1 MPSSASRSAVVVD
14 DEPLICSI
22 IAEILEA
29 EHWTVSQASD
39 ALSAITAIKTTSA
52 ELIIADIDL
61 GLGPTGIDV
70 VQRARADNPD
80 IGVVFITNLADPRIT
95 GKDWKTIPSDAAY
108 IVKTAISSTTALRQ
122 AVTEALDGKKIAVRP
137 EAVATTTER
146 LSNTQIGVLKLVS
159 EGLSNEDIAAARD
172 TTVRAVERLLAR
184 MMAAADIAPG
194 PSARVQLARLYW
206 DQLNGR

>member
-1 MPSSASRSAVVVD
+1 MIESSTRTAVVVD

-29 EHWTVSQASD
+29 EQWTVVQSSD
-39 ALSAITAIKTTSA
+39 ALAAITAIKKTNA
-52 ELIIADIDL
+52 DLVVADIDL

-70 VQRARADNPD
+70 VQRARAENPA

-95 GKDWKTIPSDAAY
+95 GKGWKNIPTDASY
-108 IVKTAISSTTALRQ
+108 IVKTEISSTTALRA
-122 AVTEALDGKKIAVRP
+122 AVTAALDGGATGARP
-137 EAVATTTER
+137 QPGTTPTQS

-159 EGLSNEDIAAARD
+159 EGKSNEEIAAGRN
-172 TTVRAVERLLAR
+172 TTVRAVERLLSR
-184 MMAAADIAPG
+184 MMTAAEIAPG

>member
-1 MPSSASRSAVVVD
+1 MTGSSVGSAVVVD

-29 EHWTVSQASD
+29 EGWAVTQAQD
-39 ALSAITAIKTTSA
+39 ALSAITAVKATSA
-52 ELIIADIDL
+52 TLVIADIDL

-70 VQRARADNPD
+70 VQRARADNPS

-95 GKDWKTIPSDAAY
+95 GKGWNAIPNDASY
-108 IVKTAISSTTALRQ
+108 IVKTEISSTTALRA
-122 AVTEALDGKKIAVRP
+122 AVTEALDVRTAGSRP
-137 EAVATTTER
+137 LVAQTATQS

-159 EGLSNEDIAAARD
+159 EGLTNDEIANSRA
-172 TTVRAVERLLAR
+172 TTIRAVERLLLR
-184 MMAAADIAPG
+184 MMIAANIAPG